1 MKNETLERFWRKV
14 DRKQKNDCWNW
25 IGSKIRTG
33 YGQFKSNKKI
43 VLAHRFSWE
52 LHFGKI
58 PQNKPCVLHHC
69 DNPKCV
75 NPRHLFL
82 GTQADNVEDMIN
94 KGRDNKARQK
104 GEDNANHKLTVS
116 QIKEIRSLKGK
127 LTQKEIAKMF
137 NVYHTTI
144 EKIHN
149 NKTWKH
155 VK

>member
-1 MKNETLERFWRKV
+1 MKNETLERFWWKV

-33 YGQFKSNKKI
+33 YGQFKSNKEI

-94 KGRDNKARQK
+94 KGRDNKAK
-104 GEDNANHKLTVS
+104 GEKNGSHKLTSDQV
-116 QIKEIRSLKGK
+116 KKIRQLCQEGK
-127 LTQKEIAKMF
+127 LLQREIAEIF
-137 NVYHTTI
+137 NVNDRTI
-144 EKIHN
+144 SNIYTNKI
-149 NKTWKH
+149 WKH